1 MTSDSLPPIAVGDLF
16 EMEGRRRTI
25 WTVRKLLKVPGSG
38 ILVEMSQVEG
48 MGRVTVKLDE
58 LFTEI
63 LFKKVT
69 SAVL

>member
-1 MTSDSLPPIAVGDLF
+1 MTLDILSPIAVGDLF
-16 EMEGRRRTI
+16 EMEGRRRTV

-38 ILVEMSQVEG
+38 TLVEMSQVDG
-48 MGRVTVKLDE
+48 MGHVTVKLDE
-58 LFTEI
+58 LITEI